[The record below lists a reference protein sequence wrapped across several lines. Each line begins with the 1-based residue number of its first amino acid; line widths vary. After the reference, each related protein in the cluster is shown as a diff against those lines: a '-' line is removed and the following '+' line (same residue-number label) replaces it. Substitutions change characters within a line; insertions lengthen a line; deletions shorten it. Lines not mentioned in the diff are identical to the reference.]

1 MNVLTQPELLALLRR
16 DPPKGIE
23 KLISAFGALAEKTVR
38 TAGITRNEDVEEIL
52 NDVFYAVYA
61 SREEIDLEKGSV
73 ATYVITLSR
82 RKAIDRLR
90 KNAVQREDAVPIED
104 LSLLPS
110 GISTAEEAER
120 REQSRALTDALLA
133 LGEPDA
139 TILFRRFYYD
149 ESWKT
154 IGKRLR
160 MTENAVN
167 KRALR
172 AMKKLR
178 TMLKGE

>member
-1 MNVLTQPELLALLRR
+1 MTQHELLALLRR

-23 KLISAFGALAEKTVR
+23 KVISAFGALAEKTVR
-38 TAGITRNEDVEEIL
+38 NAGVASEEDVEEIL

-61 SREEIDLEKGSV
+61 SRNQIDLEKGSF

-82 RKAIDRLR
+82 RKAVDRLR
-90 KNAVQREDAVPIED
+90 KNAAQKEGTVPIED
-104 LSLLPS
+104 LSILPS
-110 GISTAEEAER
+110 VFSTAETAER
-120 REQSRALTDALLA
+120 RERSRQLTEALFA

-154 IGKRLR
+154 IGKRLSL
-160 MTENAVN
+160 TENAVN

-172 AMKKLR
+172 AMKRLR